1 MAQTD
6 GEQERLRARLEAK
19 LQPERIRATLAFA
32 GLYQITNEL
41 IENAV
46 VEDVRQFYFRGF
58 DETGFLYD
66 EERYR
71 AQVRSRH
78 RNKFRASVLWLV
90 DSGAIS
96 LAQADRLTR
105 IHE

>member
-1 MAQTD
+1 MAQAHHLGRLPSAAINRVATAGLCRQKGAARHTRTVAQTD

-58 DETGFLYD
+58 DETGF
-66 EERYR
+66 
-71 AQVRSRH
+71 RSCS
-78 RNKFRASVLWLV
+78 A
-90 DSGAIS
+90 
-96 LAQADRLTR
+96 
-105 IHE
+105 